1 MSLGKLTDQRIGARQ
16 QRRKKSALGRRNNL
30 DKDCRLRENRILL
43 ECRGRWLVVRDKA
56 WRAKLDQM
64 TEFLTSHI
72 KEFRFYS
79 KSNRSL
85 TRS

>member
-1 MSLGKLTDQRIGARQ
+1 MSPGKLTDQRIGARQ